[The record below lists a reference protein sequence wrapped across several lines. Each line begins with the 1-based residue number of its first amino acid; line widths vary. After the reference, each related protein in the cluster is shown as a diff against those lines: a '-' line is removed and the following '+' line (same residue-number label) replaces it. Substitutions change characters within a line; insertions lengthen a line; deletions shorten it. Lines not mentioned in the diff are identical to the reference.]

1 MFITWEEMVAGH
13 LGTTMCKSGGK
24 RNQHHLSATT
34 VQVAVGTEFQA
45 EDQVLEKLDT
55 FNYLVRMLSFDDRNL
70 PIATRNLHK
79 DWSKWGWLSCLICQ
93 KGG

>member
-1 MFITWEEMVAGH
+1 MAGQ

-24 RNQHHLSATT
+24 RNHRHLSDTAF
-34 VQVAVGTEFQA
+34 QVALGTEFQA

-55 FNYLVRMLSFDDRNL
+55 FNYLGRMLSFDDIEL
-70 PIATRNLHK
+70 PVVECNRHK